1 MMAVL
6 VLQAVHALVRDELTW
21 MSAYVDLEA
30 GTLRT
35 IPIEPE
41 TVARI
46 AGVRVDTLFNNN
58 EPRRE

>member
-1 MMAVL
+1 ML
-6 VLQAVHALVRDELTW
+6 CDELTW